1 MLILSKQINVQAI
14 EKTVIDTNWITLLF
28 AFLLACVFLLKGLS
42 ASKLKGNVSSFMNYG
57 FIEKEVEDNSTFFNL
72 FQSVI
77 FIFSMLV
84 LSLLLYEISLF
95 YSVIEVFGFYTYF
108 KIFGGVVSYFSIKWV
123 LEFSLSLLFII
134 NKQVK
139 FFLVSKS
146 IYLYSVTFFL
156 LIALVLAQYSQ
167 LNTIFLI
174 YFSMSIFVIRFL
186 VHLVSNKKLIF
197 NKLFYFILYL
207 CAFEIAPLFIL
218 FKLIF

>member
-28 AFLLACVFLLKGLS
+28 TFLLACVFLLKGLS

-57 FIEKEVEDNSTFFNL
+57 FIEKEVEDISTFFNL

-84 LSLLLYEISLF
+84 LSLLLYKVSLF
-95 YSVIEVFGFYTYF
+95 YSVFEVFGFYTYF
-108 KIFGGVVSYFSIKWV
+108 KIFGGVFSYFSIKWV
-123 LEFSLSLLFII
+123 LEFSLSLLFKI
-134 NKQVK
+134 NNQVK

-156 LIALVLAQYSQ
+156 LLPLVLSNYSQ
-167 LNTIFLI
+167 LKTIFLI
-174 YFSMSIFVIRFL
+174 YFSISIFLIRFI
-186 VHLVSNKKLIF
+186 VHLFSNKKLVF

-207 CAFEIAPLFIL
+207 CALEIAPLFIL
-218 FKLIF
+218 FKLMF

>member
-95 YSVIEVFGFYTYF
+95 YSVFEVFGFYTYF

>member
-1 MLILSKQINVQAI
+1 MQAI
-14 EKTVIDTNWITLLF
+14 EKTVIYTNWITLLF
-28 AFLLACVFLLKGLS
+28 AFLFACIFLLKAIS
-42 ASKLKGNVSSFMNYG
+42 ASKLKGNVSSFMNYS
-57 FIEKEVEDNSTFFNL
+57 FIEKEVQDNSTFFNL
-72 FQSVI
+72 FQSII

-95 YSVIEVFGFYTYF
+95 YSVFEVFGFCTYF

-134 NKQVK
+134 NRQVK

-156 LIALVLAQYSQ
+156 LIVLVLTQYSQ

-174 YFSMSIFVIRFL
+174 YFSMSIFLIRFL
-186 VHLVSNKKLIF
+186 VHIVSNKKLVF
-197 NKLFYFILYL
+197 NKFFYFILYL
-207 CAFEIAPLFIL
+207 CTFEIAPLFIL

>member
-1 MLILSKQINVQAI
+1 VLILSKQINVQAI

-95 YSVIEVFGFYTYF
+95 YSVFEVFGFYTYF

>member
-1 MLILSKQINVQAI
+1 VQAI

-95 YSVIEVFGFYTYF
+95 YSVFEVFGFYTYF
-108 KIFGGVVSYFSIKWV
+108 KIFGGIVSYFSIKWV

>member
-28 AFLLACVFLLKGLS
+28 AFMLACVFLLKGLS
-42 ASKLKGNVSSFMNYG
+42 APKLKGNISSLLHPG
-57 FIEKEVEDNSTFFNL
+57 FIQKEVEDNSTFFNL

-84 LSLLLYEISLF
+84 LSLLFYDIGLYYAFFEAS
-95 YSVIEVFGFYTYF
+95 GFYTYF
-108 KIFGGVVSYFSIKWV
+108 KVFGGVVSYFLIKWM

-134 NKQVK
+134 KKQVK

-156 LIALVLAQYSQ
+156 LIVLVLAQYSQ
-167 LNTIFLI
+167 LNTVFLI
-174 YFSMSIFVIRFL
+174 YFSVLMFLIRFL
-186 VHLVSNKKLIF
+186 VHLASNKKLIF

>member
-28 AFLLACVFLLKGLS
+28 IFLLACVFLLKGLS
-42 ASKLKGNVSSFMNYG
+42 SSKLKGNVSSLIDPG
-57 FIEKEVEDNSTFFNL
+57 FIEKEVADNSTFFNL

-84 LSLLLYEISLF
+84 LSLLLYEISLY
-95 YSVIEVFGFYTYF
+95 YSVFEVFGFYTYF
-108 KIFGGVVSYFSIKWV
+108 KVFGVVASYFSIKWM
-123 LEFSLSLLFII
+123 LEFLLSLLFVI

-156 LIALVLAQYSQ
+156 LIALVLTQYSQ
-167 LNTIFLI
+167 LNTNFLI
-174 YFSMSIFVIRFL
+174 YSSMSIFLIRFL
-186 VHLVSNKKLIF
+186 VQLLTNKKLIF

-218 FKLIF
+218 FKLMF

>member
-1 MLILSKQINVQAI
+1 MLILLKQINVQAI
-14 EKTVIDTNWITLLF
+14 EKTIIDTNWVTLLF

-42 ASKLKGNVSSFMNYG
+42 ASKLKGNVSSLIYRG
-57 FIEKEVEDNSTFFNL
+57 FIEKEVADISTFFNL

-84 LSLLLYEISLF
+84 LSLLFYDIGLYYAVF
-95 YSVIEVFGFYTYF
+95 EVSGFYTYF
-108 KIFGGVVSYFSIKWV
+108 KVFGVVVSYFLIKWV
-123 LEFSLSLLFII
+123 LEFSLSLLFLIK
-134 NKQVK
+134 KQVK

-156 LIALVLAQYSQ
+156 LIVLVLTQYSQ

-174 YFSMSIFVIRFL
+174 YFSVSIFLTRFL
-186 VHLVSNKKLIF
+186 VHSLSNKKLIF

-218 FKLIF
+218 FKLMF

>member
-1 MLILSKQINVQAI
+1 VLILSKQINVQAI

-28 AFLLACVFLLKGLS
+28 TFLLACVFLLKGLS

-57 FIEKEVEDNSTFFNL
+57 FIEKEVEDISTFFNL

-84 LSLLLYEISLF
+84 LSLLLYKVSLF
-95 YSVIEVFGFYTYF
+95 YSVFEVFGFYTYF
-108 KIFGGVVSYFSIKWV
+108 KIFGGVFSYFSIKWV
-123 LEFSLSLLFII
+123 LEFSLSLLFKI
-134 NKQVK
+134 NNQVK

-156 LIALVLAQYSQ
+156 LLPLVLSHYSQ
-167 LNTIFLI
+167 LKTIFLI
-174 YFSMSIFVIRFL
+174 YFSISIFLIRFI
-186 VHLVSNKKLIF
+186 VHLFSNKKLVF

-207 CAFEIAPLFIL
+207 CALEIAPLFIL
-218 FKLIF
+218 FKLMF

>member
-1 MLILSKQINVQAI
+1 MQAI
-14 EKTVIDTNWITLLF
+14 EKTVIYTNWITLLF
-28 AFLLACVFLLKGLS
+28 AFLFACIFLLKAIS
-42 ASKLKGNVSSFMNYG
+42 ASKLKGNVSSFMNYS
-57 FIEKEVEDNSTFFNL
+57 FIEKEVQDNSTFFNL
-72 FQSVI
+72 FQSII

-95 YSVIEVFGFYTYF
+95 YSVFEVFGFYTYF
-108 KIFGGVVSYFSIKWV
+108 KIFGGVVSYFSIKWA

-134 NKQVK
+134 NRQVK

-156 LIALVLAQYSQ
+156 LIVLVLTQYSQ

-174 YFSMSIFVIRFL
+174 YFSMSIFLIRFL
-186 VHLVSNKKLIF
+186 VHILSNKKLVF

-207 CAFEIAPLFIL
+207 CTFEIAPLFIL